1 MGDNKLHDNLHD
13 WQETTTIWYRITG
26 EEDSPLPDADATVQ
40 VYDSELEDVVFA
52 TAEVSEETGRVAWVD
67 INLDQP
73 LPSPAW
79 WAQTAFP
86 EDI

>member
-1 MGDNKLHDNLHD
+1 MGERNSHD
-13 WQETTTIWYRITG
+13 WQETTTIWHRITG
-26 EEDSPLPDADATVQ
+26 EAGVQLPDTDATVQ

-52 TAEVSEETGRVAWVD
+52 TAELNEETGRVAWVD

-79 WAQTAFP
+79 WAEIAFP